1 MQADSCA
8 DVDADSCSDRHAHA
22 CADIDSYAVADRH
35 AHACADIDS
44 YAVADRHADACAD
57 VDVRTCLHAPY
68 HARCGLTGTHAQACT
83 MPHARAHAHAHNHG
97 PSRIVSAS
105 CSHQLGDHAGTAP
118 ILVHTRAWT
127 EADVRCD

>member
-35 AHACADIDS
+35 A
-44 YAVADRHADACAD
+44 DACAD
-57 VDVRTCLHAPY
+57 VDVRACLHAPY

-83 MPHARAHAHAHNHG
+83 MTHAHDGTCRRTSTQSWASKH
-97 PSRIVSAS
+97 SVSELFRG
-105 CSHQLGDHAGTAP
+105 LGWDCAGTGP
-118 ILVHTRAWT
+118 HLRRDWG
-127 EADVRCD
+127 RCALRLAEWWGAR